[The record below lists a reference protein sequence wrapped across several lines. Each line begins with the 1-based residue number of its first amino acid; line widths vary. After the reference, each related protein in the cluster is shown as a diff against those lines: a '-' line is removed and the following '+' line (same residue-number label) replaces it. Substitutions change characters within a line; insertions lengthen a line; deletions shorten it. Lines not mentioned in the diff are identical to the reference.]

1 MRQIAIARPATSDNW
16 NNAVIGWSSKNGV
29 AGGDGLCR
37 WVRVEYIK
45 PQRSPGLKKHF
56 FGYDALTMT
65 LDQTRYSDHWLKM
78 VLVISRGSGFGC
90 RLSVFGSRRSFSVV
104 SVFARTACTAFALQR
119 FAAGRSNLKS

>member
-1 MRQIAIARPATSDNW
+1 MIFGTTPLL
-16 NNAVIGWSSKNGV
+16 
-29 AGGDGLCR
+29 AGASQERSRWRCWFGPEVRGD
-37 WVRVEYIK
+37 YIK
-45 PQRSPGLKKHF
+45 TQKSPRLKKHF
-56 FGYDALTMT
+56 FDYDALTKS

-119 FAAGRSNLKS
+119 FAAGRSNLKA

>member
-16 NNAVIGWSSKNGV
+16 NNAVIGWPRKNGV
-29 AGGDGLCR
+29 AGDDGLYR
-37 WVRVEYIK
+37 WVRVDYIK
-45 PQRSPGLKKHF
+45 PQRSPRLRKHF

-65 LDQTRYSDHWLKM
+65 IDQTRCSDHWLKM

-104 SVFARTACTAFALQR
+104 SVFARTACTVFALQR
-119 FAAGRSNLKS
+119 FEAGRSNLKA